1 MHQRTFPYKSRSDI
15 LSIAHEILYSVRACE
30 SNYHRV
36 LLIRFSPELVAT
48 FKTSFSYG
56 QINLIMMNKFLLS
69 TKTSPFLIIGLF
81 KKEKKKKKER

>member
-1 MHQRTFPYKSRSDI
+1 M
-15 LSIAHEILYSVRACE
+15 
-30 SNYHRV
+30 

-69 TKTSPFLIIGLF
+69 TKTSPFLIIGFF
-81 KKEKKKKKER
+81 KKEKKKKKKGDFNLLFFFVSF